1 MSSEVDICNIGLSH
15 IGAEAQVAS
24 INPPDGSVEAG
35 YCARFYPIA
44 RKELL
49 EDQAW
54 AFAKRRVVL
63 TEVDNTSTVWAYAYA
78 VPSGLINALRVLR
91 LKYINDASL
100 LWPAGSYLTYNFNWQ
115 AVDELFTERGSS
127 LFEIENG
134 VLRTNEPEAT
144 LLYTVD
150 VTDTTK
156 FSAKFVSALG
166 MLMAGYLAGPIIKG
180 ADGASIGT
188 KWRQAA
194 YNMSASAAASNANSA
209 NESATHVAE
218 HIRAR
223 S

>member
-1 MSSEVDICNIGLSH
+1 MASEVDICNIGLSH

-24 INPPDGSVEAG
+24 ISPPDGSVEAG
-35 YCARFYPIA
+35 LCARFYPIA

-49 EDQAW
+49 EDQQW

-63 TEVDNTSTVWAYAYA
+63 SEVDNPSEVWAYAYA
-78 VPSGLINALRVLR
+78 APSGIIKALRVLR

-100 LWPAGSYLTYNFNWQ
+100 LWPAGSYLTYNFDWQ
-115 AVDELFTERGSS
+115 AVDELFTERGSA
-127 LFEIENG
+127 LFEIEDG
-134 VLRTNEPEAT
+134 VLLTNEPEAT

-156 FSAKFVSALG
+156 FSAKFSAALG

-194 YNMSASAAASNANSA
+194 YNMSASAAASNANSS
-209 NESATHVAE
+209 NEVATHVAE

>member
-1 MSSEVDICNIGLSH
+1 LASEVDICNIALSH

-24 INPPDGSVEAG
+24 ISPPDGSVEAG

-49 EDQAW
+49 EDQTW
-54 AFAKRRVVL
+54 SFAKRRVQLV
-63 TEVDNTSTVWAYAYA
+63 EVANTSKVWAYAYA
-78 VPSGLINALRVLR
+78 TPSPMVNALRVLR

-100 LWPAGSYLTYNFNWQ
+100 LWPAGSYLNNGQ
-115 AVDELFTERGSS
+115 IDELFTERGSS
-127 LFEIENG
+127 FFEIEDG
-134 VLRTNEPEAT
+134 VLRTNEPDAV

-150 VTDTTK
+150 VTDTTV
-156 FSAKFVSALG
+156 FSPKFVSALG
-166 MLMAGYLAGPIIKG
+166 MLMASYLAGPVIKG
-180 ADGASIGT
+180 ADGASIGV

-194 YNMSASAAASNANSA
+194 YNMSASAGAGDANSS

-223 S
+223 A

>member
-1 MSSEVDICNIGLSH
+1 MASEVDICNIGLSH

-24 INPPDGSVEAG
+24 ISPPDGSVEAG

-49 EDQAW
+49 EDQPW
-54 AFAKRRVVL
+54 SFAKRRVQLV
-63 TEVDNTSTVWAYAYA
+63 EVTNTSTVWAYAYA
-78 VPSGLINALRVLR
+78 VPSAMISALRVLR

-100 LWPAGSYLTYNFNWQ
+100 LWPAGSYLTYNFDWR

-127 LFEIENG
+127 FFEIEDG

-156 FSAKFVSALG
+156 FSPKFVGALG

-180 ADGASIGT
+180 TDGATIGAR
-188 KWRQAA
+188 WRQAA
-194 YNMSASAAASNANSA
+194 YAMSANAAASNANSS
-209 NESATHVAE
+209 NETATHVAE
-218 HIRAR
+218 HVRAR
-223 S
+223 A